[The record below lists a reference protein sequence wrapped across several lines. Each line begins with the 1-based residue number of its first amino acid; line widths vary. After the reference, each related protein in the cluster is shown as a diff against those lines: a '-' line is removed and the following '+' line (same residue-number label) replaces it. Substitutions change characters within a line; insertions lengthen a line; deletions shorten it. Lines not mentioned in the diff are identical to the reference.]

1 MQLKVLVDSINYE
14 VVLDKNEF
22 EMEEAISM
30 DYPTADISPN
40 RLKPVEISRII
51 GRRDLKDCVIGDQND
66 CRFHFVHAYSKG
78 PRYTYSAAAEN
89 QIDQSLMICI
99 QKTFVGKV
107 GFL

>member
-14 VVLDKNEF
+14 VVLDKKEI

-30 DYPTADISPN
+30 DYHTANLSPN
-40 RLKPVEISRII
+40 RLKPVEVSRII
-51 GRRDLKDCVIGDQND
+51 GRRDLKDCVIGGQND
-66 CRFHFVHAYSKG
+66 CRFYIIHAYSIG
-78 PRYTYSAAAEN
+78 PGYTYSAAAEN

-107 GFL
+107 EL